1 MVDSWR
7 SKSDQTG
14 TITEWARVNGYI
26 VFTHDLDFGAILA
39 VTHAQGPS
47 VIQVR
52 TQDVTPGHLEQTVIT
67 ALDRHRSLLEQGAL
81 IILDEVKARVTYLA
95 AYAVTNERSLW
106 ANEANRIYPEKN
118 ANPAFRGTVSVGH
131 RILRGPSLK
140 L

>member
-1 MVDSWR
+1 MKVLVDMNLSPEWVGVFGR
-7 SKSDQTG
+7 NGYEAADWSTVGDPRASDR

-67 ALDRHRSLLEQGAL
+67 TLDRHRSLLEQGAL
-81 IILDEVKARVTYLA
+81 IILDEVKARV
-95 AYAVTNERSLW
+95 
-106 ANEANRIYPEKN
+106 
-118 ANPAFRGTVSVGH
+118 
-131 RILRGPSLK
+131 RILPLTQ
-140 L
+140 

>member
-1 MVDSWR
+1 M
-7 SKSDQTG
+7 
-14 TITEWARVNGYI
+14 NGYV

-52 TQDVTPGHLEQTVIT
+52 TQDVTPGHLEQIVIT

-81 IILDEVKARVTYLA
+81 IILDEVKARVQYIA

-106 ANEANRIYPEKN
+106 ANEANRIYPEKK
-118 ANPAFRGTVSVGH
+118 ANPAFRRTVPVGH
-131 RILRGPSLK
+131 RFLREPVFK